1 MTATT
6 KFSCSPS
13 KESFYEAVQILIT
26 KPHVVNKRL
35 WGSKIWLK
43 HNCISLEETVTWPNH
58 IHKLESV
65 STPEIE
71 KYIDCM
77 YNTMKL
83 QKCDGDSISD
93 CFEIN
98 ILELFPKNYADKA
111 SYQLIIINKLES
123 YIIFYNV
130 TPSEVIQNTT
140 PSFTYGIHVEN
151 DMIVLN
157 AHCDDENSKSY
168 MWLKNK
174 LLPQFI
180 KWTTETESNNGKK
193 KICTASL
200 TLVSS
205 SKYFEKYNELKL
217 KYGKD
222 LVKIWP
228 ECTDPTKFV
237 YEDVAI
243 ATYLLLLWE
252 DRSLVKKQTFVDL
265 GCGNGLLVYILCKE
279 GHAGLGIDVRKRE
292 IWDMYPPEMKTI
304 VPSESNLFPNADWI
318 IGNHSD
324 ELTPWIPVIAAKSS
338 YKCNFFLLPCC
349 AFNFDGS
356 KYQRV
361 DSKKSQ
367 YTEYLEHVKKICEDC
382 GFITDLDRL
391 KIPSTKRI
399 CLVSN
404 GRMYS
409 PDTYKDS
416 INKISKIFKEKHAR
430 GNVENDTWLA
440 DFKARE
446 STQKVRNCTQLD
458 KNLIESIV
466 KIVTDCLLEGC
477 SKDCN
482 EQWSVGKIVE
492 ISELVS
498 LIPKQNLIKLKSEC
512 GGLQT
517 LLKNNH
523 NIFLVSG
530 GKVQLRYPKT
540 VDQVITI
547 QKRQKIID
555 TKIQVKPCW
564 FHNNHPQGC
573 PLSSINCSFLH
584 SKG

>member
-1 MTATT
+1 
-6 KFSCSPS
+6 
-13 KESFYEAVQILIT
+13 
-26 KPHVVNKRL
+26 
-35 WGSKIWLK
+35 
-43 HNCISLEETVTWPNH
+43 
-58 IHKLESV
+58 
-65 STPEIE
+65 
-71 KYIDCM
+71 
-77 YNTMKL
+77 
-83 QKCDGDSISD
+83 
-93 CFEIN
+93 
-98 ILELFPKNYADKA
+98 
-111 SYQLIIINKLES
+111 
-123 YIIFYNV
+123 
-130 TPSEVIQNTT
+130 
-140 PSFTYGIHVEN
+140 
-151 DMIVLN
+151 
-157 AHCDDENSKSY
+157 
-168 MWLKNK
+168 
-174 LLPQFI
+174 
-180 KWTTETESNNGKK
+180 
-193 KICTASL
+193 L

-292 IWDMYPPEMKTI
+292 IWDMYPPEVK
-304 VPSESNLFPNADWI
+304 LK
-318 IGNHSD
+318 
-324 ELTPWIPVIAAKSS
+324 VIFYNKYRGVKGYWFKQHFTYYTTFIFVIKGPFYLVLAST
-338 YKCNFFLLPCC
+338 FQFLHI
-349 AFNFDGS
+349 AEEF
-356 KYQRV
+356 
-361 DSKKSQ
+361 
-367 YTEYLEHVKKICEDC
+367 
-382 GFITDLDRL
+382 
-391 KIPSTKRI
+391 
-399 CLVSN
+399 
-404 GRMYS
+404 
-409 PDTYKDS
+409 
-416 INKISKIFKEKHAR
+416 KHAR
-430 GNVENDTWLA
+430 GNVEKDTWLA